1 MQATDILMNEH
12 RVIER
17 VLDAL
22 EIAADALDRGVAVRP
37 GFFLEAA
44 DFIAGFADGC
54 HHMKEEGVLFGA
66 MVSAGMPPQGG
77 PIAIMLMEHEQGRQ
91 FTRGVRDGVKKWEEG
106 NDAGRRVLLSNAR
119 SYVALLRDH
128 IMKEDEVLFPMAAQ
142 LIDPAQEAQ
151 LLRDYARVAEAAS
164 CDLSAGRYIALAE
177 RLEEEA
183 QALVV

>member
-22 EIAADALDRGVAVRP
+22 ETAASALERGDAVRA

-54 HHMKEEGVLFGA
+54 HHRKEEGVLFGA
-66 MVSAGMPPQGG
+66 MIAAGMPQEGG
-77 PIAIMLMEHEQGRQ
+77 PIAVMLMEHEQGRK
-91 FTRGVRDGVKKWEEG
+91 FTRGLRDGVNKWEAG
-106 NDAGRRVLLSNAR
+106 DDAARRTIVSNAR
-119 SYVALLRDH
+119 GYVTLLRDH
-128 IMKEDEVLFPMAAQ
+128 IMKEDEMLFPMADE
-142 LIDPAQEAQ
+142 LIAPEQEAQ
-151 LLRDYARVAEAAS
+151 VLRDYARVAEAAS
-164 CDLSAGRYIALAE
+164 CDLSTGRYIALAA

-183 QALVV
+183 RALPA

>member
-1 MQATDILMNEH
+1 MNEH

-22 EIAADALDRGVAVRP
+22 EIATSALERGVAVRP
-37 GFFLEAA
+37 GLFLEAA

-77 PIAIMLMEHEQGRQ
+77 PIAVMLMEHEQGRQ
-91 FTRGVRDGVKKWEEG
+91 FTRGLRDGVKKWEAG
-106 NDAGRRVLLSNAR
+106 DDAGHRTVISNAR

-142 LIDPAQEAQ
+142 MIAPAQEAQ
-151 LLRDYARVAEAAS
+151 VLRDYTRVAEAAA
-164 CDLSAGRYIALAE
+164 CDLSTGRFIALAA
-177 RLEEEA
+177 RLEQEA
-183 QALVV
+183 QGLTA

>member
-1 MQATDILMNEH
+1 VQATDILMNEH

-22 EIAADALDRGVAVRP
+22 EIATRALERGAAVRP

-54 HHMKEEGVLFGA
+54 HHMKEEGVLFEA

-77 PIAIMLMEHEQGRQ
+77 PIAVMLMEHEQGRQ
-91 FTRGVRDGVKKWEEG
+91 FTRGLRDGVKKWEDG
-106 NDAGRRVLLSNAR
+106 DVGRRMVISNAK

-142 LIDPAQEAQ
+142 MIAPAQEAQ
-151 LLRDYARVAEAAS
+151 VLRDYTRVAEAAS
-164 CDLSAGRYIALAE
+164 CDLSTGRYIALAE
-177 RLEEEA
+177 RLEKEA
-183 QALVV
+183 QGLIG

>member
-1 MQATDILMNEH
+1 MEATDSLMSEH

-22 EIAADALDRGVAVRP
+22 EIATQVLERGHAVRP
-37 GFFLEAA
+37 GFFLDAA

-54 HHMKEEGVLFGA
+54 HHRKEEGVLFEA
-66 MVSAGMPPQGG
+66 MVSAGMPRDGG
-77 PIAIMLMEHEQGRQ
+77 PIAVMLMEHEQGRQ
-91 FTRGVRDGVKKWEEG
+91 FTRGLRDGVKGLQEG
-106 NDAGRRVLLSNAR
+106 NAAGRRLLVSNAR
-119 SYVALLRDH
+119 GYLALLRDH

-142 LIDPAQEAQ
+142 MIAPAQQAQ

-164 CDLSAGRYIALAE
+164 CDLSTGKYVALAL

-183 QALVV
+183 QALAG